1 MPRIQEITFAEY
13 AQSEII
19 PAGDSI
25 ETGHAGEDDGGC
37 HSRCDGSDGDNVD
50 REEDAKVATAA
61 LGHKQPR
68 AVQAKGRQ
76 HSNQVRPNSPGVP
89 YLTGI

>member
-1 MPRIQEITFAEY
+1 MPRLQEITFAEY
-13 AQSEII
+13 AQSEIV
-19 PAGDSI
+19 PAGDSVKA
-25 ETGHAGEDDGGC
+25 GHAGADRSC
-37 HSRCDGSDGDNVD
+37 HSGSDGDNVD

-76 HSNQVRPNSPGVP
+76 HSNQARPSPGVP
-89 YLTGI
+89 YLTGH

>member
-1 MPRIQEITFAEY
+1 MPRLQEITFAEY

-25 ETGHAGEDDGGC
+25 ETGHAGEVRGC

-68 AVQAKGRQ
+68 ALQAKGWQ
-76 HSNQVRPNSPGVP
+76 HSKQVRSSPGVP